1 MCKLFLFS
9 LALLLGAV
17 QGWGQLTGLWIR
29 RAVASTIV
37 AVSLPLTS
45 LAATAT
51 PQTAAEAVQAVQRMR
66 GQLSTLAN
74 DVGDKSSLKDVT
86 DLIKQVDKTE
96 LRRSLETALEASAGG
111 KDAKSRVLFH
121 GKSAV
126 EDLELIIG
134 YGLPDKEQLEFS
146 SRALNAAS
154 KELGLFLDGLEAL
167 EE

>member
-1 MCKLFLFS
+1 
-9 LALLLGAV
+9 
-17 QGWGQLTGLWIR
+17 
-29 RAVASTIV
+29 
-37 AVSLPLTS
+37 
-45 LAATAT
+45 
-51 PQTAAEAVQAVQRMR
+51 MR
-66 GQLSTLAN
+66 GQLTTLAN
-74 DVGDKSSLKDVT
+74 DVGDTSSLKDVT

-126 EDLELIIG
+126 EDLELILG

-154 KELGLFLDGLEAL
+154 KELGFFLDGLEAL